1 MGLEKKTHGY
11 MVFSPLKKKHRP
23 FCFTGAKKKKS
34 NQKIAL
40 KNQTG
45 IEEWIVKKVCDQ
57 NFYFLLKLCFNS

>member
-1 MGLEKKTHGY
+1 MDTHLQLLFQFLY
-11 MVFSPLKKKHRP
+11 
-23 FCFTGAKKKKS
+23 AKFKL
-34 NQKIAL
+34 KIAL